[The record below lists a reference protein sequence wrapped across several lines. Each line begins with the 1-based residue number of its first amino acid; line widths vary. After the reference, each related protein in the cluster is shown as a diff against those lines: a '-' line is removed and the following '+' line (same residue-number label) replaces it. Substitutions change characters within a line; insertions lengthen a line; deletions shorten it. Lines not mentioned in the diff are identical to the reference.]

1 MPHFRS
7 VFNELVF
14 LLSTNRIGNP
24 TFHTSS
30 YDLLFQLIHEFGAG
44 LHFSK
49 EATQL
54 DNLVKVALDDITS
67 LSSSNSLPS
76 LSVGTSR
83 KRKLNGTQV
92 PIPSS
97 TALPSSQI
105 ISAINLVTEII
116 RLAPLL
122 NLSSRSSIDEVIL
135 STALDSNFS
144 PEILS
149 RLHQAIVT
157 SVQFAAGPSI
167 LPHALRIFERDSASR
182 LEVVRTS
189 AVSGLRELEILIHPR
204 LPPQKVPKYSEEDK
218 GQEQQEDEE
227 MEVLDQD
234 VQSNVLVVE
243 EEMEQSVVEQTV
255 VKSAPVDGRLSQ
267 QVEIPSSARPHHSNV
282 EVASRSLP
290 SFVTTAS
297 SNIPISDTPPP
308 ANIVVEKSKPETTS
322 TSAAI
327 ESKKLEDSRI
337 TRDDI
342 FTKGAWKDPKAEE
355 DKDEDEPIPEIDME
369 LSSEDEDEHND

>member
-7 VFNELVF
+7 VFNELLF

-54 DNLVKVALDDITS
+54 DNLVKLVLHDISS
-67 LSSSNSLPS
+67 LSSSSTLPS

-83 KRKLNGTQV
+83 KRKLNGTEAA
-92 PIPSS
+92 IPSS

-105 ISAINLVTEII
+105 ISAIHLVTEII
-116 RLAPLL
+116 RLTPLL
-122 NLSSRSSIDEVIL
+122 SLSSRSSIDEVIL

-149 RLHQAIVT
+149 KLHQAIVT
-157 SVQFAAGPSI
+157 SVQFPAGPSI
-167 LPHALRIFERDSASR
+167 IPHALRIFERDSASR

-218 GQEQQEDEE
+218 DEEQQEDEE

-234 VQSNVLVVE
+234 VQSDVLVVKE
-243 EEMEQSVVEQTV
+243 ELEQTVVEQTV
-255 VKSAPVDGRLSQ
+255 VKPAPVDGRLSQ
-267 QVEIPSSARPHHSNV
+267 QVEIPSSAQPHSNV
-282 EVASRSLP
+282 EVAPRSLP

-297 SNIPISDTPPP
+297 SNIPISDTPT
-308 ANIVVEKSKPETTS
+308 ANISLQKSKPETTS

-327 ESKKLEDSRI
+327 ESKQLEDSRI
-337 TRDDI
+337 SRDDV

-369 LSSEDEDEHND
+369 LSSEDDDEHND